1 MYIFNDKEVV
11 RKLLTLSSSLR
22 DAYEYYQDLTYIVT
36 VSHDEKP
43 LESILNPTKSDKQYT
58 KLPESMKKARET
70 LKKHKEEITNS
81 FKYNFSNGPLEGI
94 NNKIKVIIRT
104 AYGYRNFYNFRLRIL
119 SSFSNTYFSMTY
131 NKKAT
136 ELIKNS
142 VA

>member
-1 MYIFNDKEVV
+1 MSQESAYIQEAV

-58 KLPESMKKARET
+58 KLPESIKKARKT

-104 AYGYRNFYNFRLRIL
+104 VIIIFTT
-119 SSFSNTYFSMTY
+119 SD
-131 NKKAT
+131 
-136 ELIKNS
+136 
-142 VA
+142 